1 MPGPLTGLR
10 VVELGGIGP
19 GPHAGMLLAD
29 LGADVVRIER
39 PAGGM
44 AVLPSA
50 SRDWMLRGRM
60 SVGADLK
67 DEAGKET
74 VLRLIDE
81 ADVVMEGFRPGV
93 TEQLGVGPEDC
104 LARNPRLI
112 YARMTGWGQDGPL
125 AQRAGHDINYISVTG
140 VLHAI
145 GTAGTRPTPPLNL
158 VGDFG
163 GGSLYVV
170 VGILAALW
178 ERGRSGQ
185 GQVVDAAMV
194 DGVSSLAQ
202 MIWALRALGAW
213 TDEPASNL
221 LDSGAPFYDTYPC
234 ADGRY
239 VAVGALEPQFYA
251 ELLNTLGLADEGL
264 PTQMDRAGWSLVR
277 TRFTEVFATRTRDEW
292 AEVFAS
298 TDACVTPVLTFAE
311 ATAHPH
317 LTARGTLTT
326 IDSVVQAAPAPRFSR
341 TAPGRPTTPP
351 AVGADVEAVFRHWGI
366 TDSRPPGS
374 DRRGPSD

>member
-44 AVLPSA
+44 AVQPSA
-50 SRDWMLRGRM
+50 ARDWVLRGRM

-93 TEQLGVGPEDC
+93 TEHLGVGPEDC

-145 GTAGTRPTPPLNL
+145 GTAGARPTPPLNL

-178 ERGRSGQ
+178 ERERSGQ

-202 MIWALRALGAW
+202 MIWALRAMGAW

-221 LDSGAPFYDTYPC
+221 LDSGAPFYDTYRC

-251 ELLNTLGLADEGL
+251 ELLTTLGLADEGL
-264 PTQMDRAGWSLVR
+264 PTQMDRAGWSLLR
-277 TRFTEVFATRTRDEW
+277 TRFTQVFATRTRDEW
-292 AEVFAS
+292 AEIFAS

-317 LTARGTLTT
+317 LIARGTLTT

-351 AVGADVEAVFRHWGI
+351 AVGADVEAVYSHWGI

>member
-1 MPGPLTGLR
+1 
-10 VVELGGIGP
+10 
-19 GPHAGMLLAD
+19 
-29 LGADVVRIER
+29 
-39 PAGGM
+39 
-44 AVLPSA
+44 
-50 SRDWMLRGRM
+50 
-60 SVGADLK
+60 
-67 DEAGKET
+67 
-74 VLRLIDE
+74 
-81 ADVVMEGFRPGV
+81 
-93 TEQLGVGPEDC
+93 
-104 LARNPRLI
+104 
-112 YARMTGWGQDGPL
+112 
-125 AQRAGHDINYISVTG
+125 
-140 VLHAI
+140 
-145 GTAGTRPTPPLNL
+145 
-158 VGDFG
+158 
-163 GGSLYVV
+163 
-170 VGILAALW
+170 
-178 ERGRSGQ
+178 
-185 GQVVDAAMV
+185 MV

-202 MIWALRALGAW
+202 MIWALRAMGAW

-251 ELLNTLGLADEGL
+251 ELLTTLGLADEGL
-264 PTQMDRAGWSLVR
+264 PTQMDRAGWSLLR
-277 TRFTEVFATRTRDEW
+277 TRFTQVFATRTRDEW
-292 AEVFAS
+292 AEIFAS

-326 IDSVVQAAPAPRFSR
+326 IDGVVQAAPAPRFSR